1 MILRALL
8 ICVLFALPN
17 FAQIVSITGKF
28 LNPDGTN
35 VNGRVSVMLTQSTV
49 RNTCGS
55 TAQVITFRPVGAT
68 ITNGVLGSLTL
79 YSTPCLS
86 PKQLYNVVVTDSSG
100 SILYRGQWTVP
111 ANVASVDVSL
121 LDAR

>member
-1 MILRALL
+1 MILRALF

-17 FAQIVSITGKF
+17 FAQIVSITGTFK
-28 LNPDGTN
+28 NPDGTN

-49 RNTCGS
+49 TNTCG
-55 TAQVITFRPVGAT
+55 TVAQIITFRPVGAT
-68 ITNGVLGSLTL
+68 IVNGVLGSLTL
-79 YSTPCLS
+79 YSSSCLN
-86 PKQLYNVVVTDSSG
+86 PKQLYSVTVSDSTG

-111 ANVASVDVSL
+111 FNVASVDVST